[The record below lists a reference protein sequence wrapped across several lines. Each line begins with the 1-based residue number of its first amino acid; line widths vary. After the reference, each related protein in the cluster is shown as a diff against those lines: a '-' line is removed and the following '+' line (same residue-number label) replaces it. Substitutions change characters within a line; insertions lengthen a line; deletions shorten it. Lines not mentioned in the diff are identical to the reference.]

1 MAMDKRDALLDAAE
15 RAIIDEGFAGASTRR
30 IAQEAGVPLSLV
42 HYHFGGKE
50 GLLAALVERTR
61 QRNRVAAQE
70 ARGHY
75 ESATA
80 RAGAML
86 QSARR
91 SISGGDAGIRLMV
104 EMTVAAL
111 HNPRLHD
118 EVERLYAESTATLSD
133 IVTLYLRE
141 SDRGD
146 GADPQ
151 PRATAT
157 LILAAGFGLALQRM
171 LGVEEGTVDE
181 AFDVFQQLL
190 LSCLNA
196 ESGRTS

>member
-1 MAMDKRDALLDAAE
+1 MAMDKREALLDAAE

-30 IAQEAGVPLSLV
+30 IAHEAGVPLSLV

-50 GLLAALVERTR
+50 GLLVALAERTR
-61 QRNRVAAQE
+61 QRNRLAAPG
-70 ARGHY
+70 ARGQY
-75 ESATA
+75 DSAA
-80 RAGAML
+80 AHEDAML

-111 HNPRLHD
+111 HNTRLRT
-118 EVERLYAESTATLSD
+118 EVERLYTDRTAALSD
-133 IVTLYLRE
+133 IVTQYLRE
-141 SDRGD
+141 AGRGAD
-146 GADPQ
+146 SDPQ
-151 PRATAT
+151 PRPTAT

-171 LGVEEGTVDE
+171 LGVEQDTIDD
-181 AFDVFQQLL
+181 AFEVFQQLL

-196 ESGRTS
+196 DAA